1 MAAIE
6 EVTINCSTSAFKP
19 AFKTL
24 SVPSTAGANKLFLL
38 LETLKGNGDARC
50 IIYLQSLAASTQP
63 SSFKRS
69 NSTNDKLSIG
79 AWWPIVSLVCS
90 IKVLLTG
97 ISGWIAKHTAIELL
111 NAGYEV
117 LGTVRNNTLIEQ
129 TKETI
134 SQHASI
140 DKLSFVELDLL
151 KDDGWNEAAQGCKY
165 IMHLASPF
173 PYKVSNNR
181 DSLLAPAVDG
191 TLRVLNAGV
200 NANVEQIIKTSS
212 IVAMFRKP
220 NRSNPYTFGENDWT
234 DENWTKGVTDY
245 FLSKTKAERLA
256 WELMESKGLKNKLTT
271 ICPGGV
277 FGDALDKKGGTSIEY
292 VRQFLKGKFP
302 AAPKWGVLISD
313 VKDVAKAHVACIGN
327 NNVGGRRLIVGKE
340 VKTLIELSQIMAEA
354 MPEYAKKL
362 PKKHLP
368 NFMVKLFSYLD
379 SSAKTMIPDLEIT
392 MQTDNSYAEDL
403 LGLKFNPAKGCI
415 SETAKSVVRLGLV

>member
-1 MAAIE
+1 M
-6 EVTINCSTSAFKP
+6 S
-19 AFKTL
+19 
-24 SVPSTAGANKLFLL
+24 G
-38 LETLKGNGDARC
+38 
-50 IIYLQSLAASTQP
+50 
-63 SSFKRS
+63 
-69 NSTNDKLSIG
+69 
-79 AWWPIVSLVCS
+79 
-90 IKVLLTG
+90 KVLLTG

-111 NAGYEV
+111 NSGYEV
-117 LGTVRNNTLIEQ
+117 LGTVRNDSLIEQ

-134 SQHASI
+134 SKHAPI
-140 DKLSFVELDLL
+140 DNLSFVELDLL

-165 IMHLASPF
+165 VMHVASPF

-191 TLRVLNAGV
+191 TLRVLNAGI

-354 MPEYAKKL
+354 MPEYAKKTS
-362 PKKHLP
+362 KKNIFLI
-368 NFMVKLFSYLD
+368 LW
-379 SSAKTMIPDLEIT
+379 
-392 MQTDNSYAEDL
+392 
-403 LGLKFNPAKGCI
+403 
-415 SETAKSVVRLGLV
+415 

>member
-1 MAAIE
+1 MA
-6 EVTINCSTSAFKP
+6 
-19 AFKTL
+19 
-24 SVPSTAGANKLFLL
+24 
-38 LETLKGNGDARC
+38 D
-50 IIYLQSLAASTQP
+50 
-63 SSFKRS
+63 
-69 NSTNDKLSIG
+69 
-79 AWWPIVSLVCS
+79 
-90 IKVLLTG
+90 KVLLTG

-111 NAGYEV
+111 NSGYEV
-117 LGTVRNNTLIEQ
+117 LGTFRNNTLIDQ

-134 SQHASI
+134 SEHAPI
-140 DKLSFVELDLL
+140 DNLSFVELDLL

-165 IMHLASPF
+165 VMHIASPF

-191 TLRVLNAGV
+191 TLRVLNAGI
-200 NANVEQIIKTSS
+200 NANVDQIIKTSS

-256 WELMESKGLKNKLTT
+256 WELMQSKGLKNKLTT

-277 FGDALDKKGGTSIEY
+277 FGNALDKKGGTSIEY

-313 VKDVAKAHVACIGN
+313 VKDVAKAHVACIDNN
-327 NNVGGRRLIVGKE
+327 NNVGGRRLIVGKD

-362 PKKHLP
+362 PKRHLP

-392 MQTDNSYAEDL
+392 MQTDVSYAEDL